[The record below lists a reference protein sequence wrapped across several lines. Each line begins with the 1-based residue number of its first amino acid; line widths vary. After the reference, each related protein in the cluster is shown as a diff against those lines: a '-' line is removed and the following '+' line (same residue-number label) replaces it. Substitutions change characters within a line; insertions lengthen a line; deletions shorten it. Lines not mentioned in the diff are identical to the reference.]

1 MFHDAAE
8 LADTVKSE
16 GWDDGV
22 TAQLGQVAQ
31 DLLVIVSEAPQGA
44 LSRDPERA
52 TAVGQRL
59 STRLPLVRSR
69 QLGQNCVNRAVKFDS
84 NKDLRQA

>member
-1 MFHDAAE
+1 MQPS

-31 DLLVIVSEAPQGA
+31 DLLVIVTEAPHGA

-52 TAVGQRL
+52 TAVA
-59 STRLPLVRSR
+59 S
-69 QLGQNCVNRAVKFDS
+69 A
-84 NKDLRQA
+84 